1 MFKYI
6 LFDLDGTLTNP
17 KEGITKS
24 VQYALAHFNI
34 DEPNLDALEMFIGPP
49 LEASFKTYYKF
60 TEEQAK
66 LAVEKYRERYRQQG
80 IFENKVYPG
89 IHQMLQ
95 DLQAADKKIALATS
109 KPECFA
115 RQILE
120 KYELLPYFDEVVG
133 SELDGRRSNKAEVIE
148 EALKRLKVTK
158 RNQVIMVGDRKY
170 DVLGAKACQIVSA
183 GVTFGYAQDGELE
196 EVVPEYIVTT
206 IEELTKLLN
215 KSGF

>member
-6 LFDLDGTLTNP
+6 LFDLDGTLTDP

-49 LEASFKTYYKF
+49 LEASFKAYYKF

-66 LAVEKYRERYRQQG
+66 LAVEKYRERYREQG
-80 IFENKVYPG
+80 IFENKVYLG
-89 IHQMLQ
+89 IHQMLK
-95 DLQAADKKIALATS
+95 DLQSSDKKIALATS

-115 RQILE
+115 RQILK

-133 SELDGRRSNKAEVIE
+133 SELDGRRSDKAEVIE
-148 EALKRLKVTK
+148 EALKRLEVTQ
-158 RNQVIMVGDRKY
+158 REQVIMVGDRKY
-170 DVLGAKACQIVSA
+170 DVLGAKACQIASA
-183 GVTFGYAQDGELE
+183 GVTFGYAQPGELE
-196 EVVPEYIVTT
+196 EAAPNYILPT
-206 IEELTKLLN
+206 IEVLTKLL
-215 KSGF
+215 KR